1 MSLFWQYVVSGMYVA
16 FVYAVLAF
24 GALAYRQ
31 IIDNQYIK
39 TISLGEE
46 RYLLFDPRVFVVI
59 SVLFLF
65 FSIFVAIIISTKDVY
80 YADVHNTVPGLI
92 YFVIPAVC
100 IVSAVQLYL
109 RAYWQRTSVRTGGI
123 IIRRMLTE
131 DVADIPFEDITKI
144 HVQRESLWCVV
155 LFYTDS
161 VDVFAMC
168 RVSGKGLD
176 KLLNTINGYT
186 HCIVEIEK

>member
-1 MSLFWQYVVSGMYVA
+1 MSLYWQYVVSGMYVA

-46 RYLLFDPRVFVVI
+46 RYLMFDPRVFVVI

-65 FSIFVAIIISTKDVY
+65 FSIFVAIILSNRDLY
-80 YADVHNTVPGLI
+80 YTDVHNTAPGLI
-92 YFVIPAVC
+92 FFVIPAVC
-100 IVSAVQLYL
+100 VVSAVQLYL

-155 LFYTDS
+155 LVYTEFEE
-161 VDVFAMC
+161 VYATC

-176 KLLNTINGYT
+176 KLLNTINGYA
-186 HCIVEIEK
+186 HCIVEIE